1 MDKNN
6 NNDFNNVQHGS
17 YEDFMVSQDDNNL
30 RSHNEKRKAQ
40 DISKNDLR
48 DTQDISKNE

>member
-1 MDKNN
+1 MDKNC
-6 NNDFNNVQHGS
+6 NNDFNNAQHGS
-17 YEDFMVSQDDNNL
+17 YEDFMVSQDDNHF

-48 DTQDISKNE
+48 NTQEIGKNE